1 MKNLE
6 LSDYARN
13 MIYKTNR
20 GIGEAVVCGN
30 YTEDSFIKRIKTIIK
45 KGELSKEDVKN
56 MLNEIYQRVV
66 LHSNGRVRND
76 AFESLKNKIER
87 EG

>member
-6 LSDYARN
+6 LSDYGRT

-20 GIGEAVVCGN
+20 GIGEAVVYGT
-30 YTEDSFIKRIKTIIK
+30 YTEDSFVKRIKTIIK
-45 KGELSKEDVKN
+45 KGELSKEDVRN

-66 LHSNGRVRND
+66 LHSNSSVRND
-76 AFESLKNKIER
+76 AFEYLKNKIER
-87 EG
+87 E